1 MDWALGMAGIWPSR
15 QDMGT
20 HDNNCDLSVG
30 PCWYQECSC
39 PAGAYLLCQRNL
51 VVQWVRICF
60 PKQEA
65 QVQSRCLRSRMLQGN

>member
-1 MDWALGMAGIWPSR
+1 
-15 QDMGT
+15 MGKVLQQT
-20 HDNNCDLSVG
+20 LHQRI
-30 PCWYQECSC
+30 YQHGRKKKEKCLTRTS
-39 PAGAYLLCQRNL
+39 L